1 MVLREGAYM
10 TGVSFMV
17 DDAGKKTAVVLDL
30 RKHRRVWEDVYDRL
44 LIESR
49 RKEPRESLAQV
60 RAHLAAK
67 SRK

>member
-1 MVLREGAYM
+1 M
-10 TGVSFMV
+10 TGIRYMV
-17 DDAGKKTAVVLDL
+17 DDSGNKTAVVLDL
-30 RKHRRVWEDVYDRL
+30 RKHRRIREDFYDRL

-49 RKEPRESLAQV
+49 RKEPRESWEQV